1 MVYLLRRMDIGFRND
16 SMEIKEIF
24 SNNRTWK
31 KKKKKLIHDFVLR
44 NCVIY
49 TITRADSFIKK
60 SR

>member
-1 MVYLLRRMDIGFRND
+1 MDIGFRND
-16 SMEIKEIF
+16 SIEMKEIF
-24 SNNRTWK
+24 SNNNRAWKKK

-49 TITRADSFIKK
+49 TITRADSSIKK